1 VKSCMA
7 GRLRQ
12 DVLMKD
18 FRIGKAG
25 KEAGWV

>member
-1 VKSCMA
+1 MA

-12 DVLMKD
+12 DVPMKD